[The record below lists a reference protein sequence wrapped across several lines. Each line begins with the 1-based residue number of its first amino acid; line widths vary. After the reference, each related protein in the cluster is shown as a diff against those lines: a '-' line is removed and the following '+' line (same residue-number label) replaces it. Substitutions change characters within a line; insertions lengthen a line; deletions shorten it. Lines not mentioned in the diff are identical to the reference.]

1 MKHVKLFEAFL
12 ASQKLNPLNEFL
24 SKGALVDGIEKIM
37 DSGIGIKKAYD
48 EMKKSGLLDFNPP
61 KGLIAL
67 EHDFNGFLIRIKTVS
82 TYGYTSINV
91 WEPKDKKKAEETHKK
106 EHGFPLDTDN
116 DAVILNDYH
125 DKYAIYRGQWESK
138 KKKAKKYKVSDF
150 LPLSES
156 GDYGL
161 GGDEADAKWEPVLG
175 AFGVANLDDLV
186 WLGEYFPE
194 IVEEEGKEVKSFSL
208 DSFGDKD
215 PNRPD
220 PHGDVDIS
228 IYKWKGMLLAMH
240 DDDYRYSGTLCKAKD
255 APKLASLLAD
265 DEGLDIYE

>member
-48 EMKKSGLLDFNPP
+48 EMKKSGLLDFKPS

-67 EHDFNGFLIRIKTVS
+67 EHDFNGFLIRIKTAS

-116 DAVILNDYH
+116 DAVILNDWDDRYS
-125 DKYAIYRGQWESK
+125 IYRGQWEYK
-138 KKKAKKYKVSDF
+138 KKKAKKWKVSDF
-150 LPLSES
+150 LPLSSS

-161 GGDEADAKWEPVLG
+161 GDGADAKWSPVLD
-175 AFGVANLDDLV
+175 AMNVDYINDLV
-186 WLGEYFPE
+186 WLGAYFPE
-194 IVEEEGKEVKSFSL
+194 IVEEEGKEVKSFDL
-208 DSFGDKD
+208 DSFGDE
-215 PNRPD
+215 D
-220 PHGDVDIS
+220 PHGDVSIS
-228 IYKWKGMLLAMH
+228 VYKWKGMLLAMH
-240 DDDYRYSGTLCKAKD
+240 DDDYQYSGTLCD
-255 APKLASLLAD
+255 ANDSVKLAKLLAD
-265 DEGLDIYE
+265 DEGIDIGE